1 MLYIIYEIKPNIVMS
16 NLDFLEK
23 IHRIYDKLIE
33 RLKKLSNNKFI
44 IGAKRKEIFDNADK
58 GLQIFIMK
66 NDSKEN

>member
-1 MLYIIYEIKPNIVMS
+1 MS

-23 IHRIYDKLIE
+23 IHRIYGKLRE
-33 RLKKLSNNKFI
+33 RIKKLSDDKFI
-44 IGAKRKEIFDNADK
+44 LGAKRREISDDSDK

>member
-1 MLYIIYEIKPNIVMS
+1 MS

-33 RLKKLSNNKFI
+33 RLKKLSSNKFI
-44 IGAKRKEIFDNADK
+44 IGSKRKEIFDNADK

-66 NDSKEN
+66 NDSKEDN